1 MWNIIQEVNYVE
13 LRDQGF
19 QFNLSIDKIHFGITI
34 AIIARTC
41 MAPPVPYVEDRSS
54 SQYIYATC
62 LSSKLTNFFGK
73 DD

>member
-19 QFNLSIDKIHFGITI
+19 QLNLSIDKIHFGITI

-54 SQYIYATC
+54 S
-62 LSSKLTNFFGK
+62 
-73 DD
+73 